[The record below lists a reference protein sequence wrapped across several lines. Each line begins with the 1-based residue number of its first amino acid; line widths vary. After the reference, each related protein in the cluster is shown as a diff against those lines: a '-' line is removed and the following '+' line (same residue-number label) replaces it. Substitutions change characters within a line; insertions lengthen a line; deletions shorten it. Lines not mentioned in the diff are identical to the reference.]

1 MTPDS
6 IRITESRRLPGPN
19 LLWDRPGAVMDIV
32 APGELAERLIS
43 AWETAAVQVLAAVGW
58 GNEGTVVRRFP
69 GGASLAISAPIDALY
84 AATEVNEWAFAE
96 AKAQVTG
103 DEAPPL
109 EEAAERLR
117 CEIENEGAPRLR
129 AMEAAA
135 RGHGVLFQMDPH
147 FVSVGGGTGVTTWKT
162 DEVPEVGA
170 VDWGQVHD
178 VPMVLVT
185 GSNGKTT
192 TVRLLTAVLTAAGR
206 VTGMCC
212 TDSVNVGGEVLSRGD
227 WSGPGGARMVLRNR
241 RVEVAVLETA
251 RGGILR
257 RGLAVRHADAAIVT
271 NIAEDHFGEWGIH
284 DLAALA
290 EAKLVVARAIGPTGR
305 LVLNADDPHL
315 VAAAP
320 RLTVPVF
327 WISLRPD
334 NPVLR
339 THLAQGGDAAF
350 LDGSNLV
357 VVRGGRRAVVTPVSA
372 VPITLKGAARH
383 NVHNALGVIALASAL
398 GLAPEQIA
406 PGLTRFRG
414 TPDENPGR
422 LNLFEL
428 GGVTVVADFAHNP
441 HGMDALVTMA
451 SALPARR
458 RLLILGHAGDRDDNA
473 TREFARSAWGFHP
486 DRIVLKEMEIYL
498 RGRAPG
504 ESAGLIREEFLR
516 LGASPESMTHADSE
530 YAAVLE
536 ALEWA
541 RPGDLLL
548 LPLHAERERVL
559 GLLDRLQREGW
570 TPERPVPA

>member
-1 MTPDS
+1 MTSDS
-6 IRITESRRLPGPN
+6 IRIAESRRLPGPN

-32 APGELAERLIS
+32 LPDDLADRFIA
-43 AWETAAVQVLAAVGW
+43 AWRDAVVRMLTAVGW
-58 GNEGTVVRRFP
+58 GEEGTVVRRFP

-96 AKAQVTG
+96 ARARLAG
-103 DEAPPL
+103 EEAPAL

-117 CEIENEGAPRLR
+117 CEIAQEGSPRLR

-135 RGHGVLFQMDPH
+135 REHQVTFLMDPH
-147 FVSVGGGTGVTTWKT
+147 LASLGGGTGVMTWKVEEIPPA
-162 DEVPEVGA
+162 DA
-170 VDWGQVHD
+170 VDWRQVHD
-178 VPMVLVT
+178 IPMVLVT

-227 WSGPGGARMVLRNR
+227 WSGPGGARMVLRDR

-257 RGLAVRHADAAIVT
+257 RGLAIRHAEAAIVT

-284 DLAALA
+284 DLGALA
-290 EAKLVVARAIGPTGR
+290 AAKLVVARAIGPSGR
-305 LVLNADDPHL
+305 LVLNADDPQL
-315 VAAAP
+315 AAAAA
-320 RLTVPVF
+320 RLTVPLF
-327 WISLRPD
+327 WISLERD
-334 NPVLR
+334 HPVLR
-339 THLAQGGDAAF
+339 AHLDRGGDAAF
-350 LDGSNLV
+350 LDGRELV
-357 VVRGGRRAVVTPVSA
+357 VVRNGARAAVTAVGA
-372 VPITLKGAARH
+372 VPITLDGAARH
-383 NVHNALGVIALASAL
+383 NVHNALGVIALATAL
-398 GLAPEQIA
+398 GLSPEQIA
-406 PGLTRFRG
+406 PGLQRFRG

-422 LNLFEL
+422 LNLFNL

-451 SALPARR
+451 TALPAKR
-458 RLLILGHAGDRDDNA
+458 RLLILGQAGDRDDNA
-473 TREFARSAWGFHP
+473 IREFARSAWAFRP

-498 RGRAPG
+498 RGRQPG
-504 ESAGLIREEFLR
+504 EATGMIKEEFQR
-516 LGASPESMTHADSE
+516 LGAAPESMTHADSE
-530 YAAVLE
+530 YAAVLD
-536 ALEWA
+536 ALDWA

-570 TPERPVPA
+570 TPERPGPA

>member
-1 MTPDS
+1 MTSDP
-6 IRITESRRLPGPN
+6 IRIAESRRLPGPN
-19 LLWDRPGAVMDIV
+19 LLWDRPGAVLDIAV
-32 APGELAERLIS
+32 PDELADRFIA
-43 AWETAAVQVLAAVGW
+43 AWRDAAVRVLAAVGW
-58 GNEGTVVRRFP
+58 GDETTAWRRFP
-69 GGASLAISAPIDALY
+69 GGASLVISAPIDALY

-103 DEAPPL
+103 GEAPAL
-109 EEAAERLR
+109 DEAAERLR
-117 CEIENEGAPRLR
+117 CEIEEERSPPLR
-129 AMEAAA
+129 AMAAAA
-135 RGHGVLFQMDPH
+135 RRHRVTFLMDPRV
-147 FVSVGGGTGVTTWKT
+147 VSVGGGTGVMSWKV
-162 DEVPEVGA
+162 DEIPEVEA
-170 VDWGQVHD
+170 VDWRRVHD

-192 TVRLLTAVLTAAGR
+192 TVRLLTSVLTAAGR

-227 WSGPGGARMVLRNR
+227 WSGPGGARMVLRDP

-290 EAKLVVARAIGPTGR
+290 EAKLVVARAIGPSGR

-315 VAAAP
+315 AAAAP
-320 RLTVPVF
+320 RLTVPLC
-327 WISLRPD
+327 WISLD
-334 NPVLR
+334 SDHPVLR
-339 THLAQGGDAAF
+339 AHLDRGGDAAF
-350 LDGSNLV
+350 LDRRDLI
-357 VVRGGRRAVVTPVSA
+357 VVRHGNRAVVTAVSA
-372 VPITLKGAARH
+372 VPITLEGAARH

-398 GLAPEQIA
+398 GLSPAQIA
-406 PGLTRFRG
+406 PGLERFRG

-422 LNLFEL
+422 LNLFHL
-428 GGVTVVADFAHNP
+428 GGITVVADFAHNP

-451 SALPARR
+451 RALPATR
-458 RLLILGHAGDRDDNA
+458 RLLILGQAGDRDDNA
-473 TREFARSAWGFHP
+473 IREFARSAWAFRP

-498 RGRAPG
+498 RGRQPG
-504 ESAGLIREEFLR
+504 EATGMIREEFLR
-516 LGASPESMTHADSE
+516 LGAAPESMTHADSE
-530 YAAVLE
+530 YAAVLD
-536 ALEWA
+536 ALAWA

-548 LPLHAERERVL
+548 LPLHAERERTL

>member
-1 MTPDS
+1 MTPDT

-117 CEIENEGAPRLR
+117 CEIENEHAPRLR

-178 VPMVLVT
+178 VPTVLVT

-320 RLTVPVF
+320 RLTVPLL

-350 LDGSNLV
+350 LDGSDLV

-383 NVHNALGVIALASAL
+383 NVQNALGVIALASAL

>member
-19 LLWDRPGAVMDIV
+19 LLWDRPGAVMDILVPDEV
-32 APGELAERLIS
+32 ADRLIS
-43 AWETAAVQVLAAVGW
+43 AWKEAVVQVLGAVGW
-58 GNEGTVVRRFP
+58 ESEGTMVRRFP

-84 AATEVNEWAFAE
+84 AATEVNEWAFAS
-96 AKAQVTG
+96 AKARVTG
-103 DEAPPL
+103 EEGPPL
-109 EEAAERLR
+109 EEAAEQLR
-117 CEIENEGAPRLR
+117 RAIEHERAPRLR

-135 RGHGVLFQMDPH
+135 RDHGVIFQMDPH
-147 FVSVGGGTGVTTWKT
+147 FVSVGGGTGVMTWRT
-162 DEVPEVGA
+162 EEVPEAGA
-170 VDWGQVHD
+170 VDWTQVHD
-178 VPMVLVT
+178 VPTVLVT

-227 WSGPGGARMVLRNR
+227 WSGPGGARMVLRDR

-290 EAKLVVARAIGPTGR
+290 EAKLVVARAIGPAGR
-305 LVLNADDPHL
+305 LVLNADDLHL
-315 VAAAP
+315 AAAAP
-320 RLTVPVF
+320 RLTVPLF

-334 NPVLR
+334 HPVLLA
-339 THLAQGGDAAF
+339 HLAHGGDAAF
-350 LDGSNLV
+350 LDGGDLI
-357 VVRGGRRAVVTPVSA
+357 VVRAGRRAAVAPVSA

-383 NVHNALGVIALASAL
+383 NVYNALGVIALATAL
-398 GLAPEQIA
+398 GLAPEQVA

-428 GGVTVVADFAHNP
+428 GGVMVVADFAHNP
-441 HGMDALVTMA
+441 HGMDALVAMA

-473 TREFARSAWGFHP
+473 TREFARSAWGFRP

-504 ESAGLIREEFLR
+504 ESAELIREEFLR
-516 LGASPESMTHADSE
+516 LGAAPESMTHADSE

-536 ALEWA
+536 ALAWA

-570 TPERPVPA
+570 APERPVPV

>member
-19 LLWDRPGAVMDIV
+19 LLWDRPGAVMDIAV
-32 APGELAERLIS
+32 PDDLADRLLS
-43 AWETAAVQVLAAVGW
+43 AWKEAVDLALAAVGW
-58 GNEGTVVRRFP
+58 GDEGTMVRRFP
-69 GGASLAISAPIDALY
+69 GGASLAISAPIDVLY

-96 AKAQVTG
+96 AKAQVAGG
-103 DEAPPL
+103 DAPPL

-117 CEIENEGAPRLR
+117 CEIENERAPRLR

-135 RGHGVLFQMDPH
+135 RQHGVIFQMDPH
-147 FVSVGGGTGVTTWKT
+147 HVSVGGGTGVMTWKT
-162 DEVPEVGA
+162 DEVPDASA
-170 VDWGQVHD
+170 VDWTRVHD

-227 WSGPGGARMVLRNR
+227 WSGPGGARMVLRDR

-290 EAKLVVARAIGPTGR
+290 EAKLVVARAIGPGGR

-320 RLTVPVF
+320 RLTAPLLWF
-327 WISLRPD
+327 SLRPD
-334 NPVLR
+334 HPVLR
-339 THLAQGGDAAF
+339 AHLAQGGDAAF
-350 LDGSNLV
+350 LEGSDLV
-357 VVRGGRRAVVTPVSA
+357 LVHRGRRAVVASVSD
-372 VPITLKGAARH
+372 VPITLNGAARH
-383 NVHNALGVIALASAL
+383 NVHNVLGVIALASAL
-398 GLAPEQIA
+398 GLTPEQIA

-422 LNLFEL
+422 LNLFDL

-516 LGASPESMTHADSE
+516 LGAAPESMTHADSE

-570 TPERPVPA
+570 TPQRPVPA

>member
-1 MTPDS
+1 MTPDT

-117 CEIENEGAPRLR
+117 CEIESEHAPRLR

-320 RLTVPVF
+320 RLTVPLL

-350 LDGSNLV
+350 LDGSDLV

-383 NVHNALGVIALASAL
+383 NVQNALGVIALASAL

-486 DRIVLKEMEIYL
+486 DRIVLKEMEVYL

-516 LGASPESMTHADSE
+516 LGAAPESMTHADSE